1 MVLVIPV
8 DEVPREQCRIETE
21 EENREFVGSLLP
33 PC

>member
-8 DEVPREQCRIETE
+8 DEVPREECRIET